1 VNGEEFFPSGTG
13 RTGRRFSSIFANRID
28 GYQMAKPANFPE
40 DSGGVPGRIVKLDFL
55 DESDCIWK
63 QPRMSGTM
71 CSGDPSPE
79 EGEEISVEA
88 NESRRLNDK
97 TELTGGFPESR
108 KESEEESVAV
118 VEGDTFVSAFVD
130 ANLEKQNQILGQ
142 KSSMNEKLQ
151 ANNSGQNEQHWE

>member
-1 VNGEEFFPSGTG
+1 
-13 RTGRRFSSIFANRID
+13 
-28 GYQMAKPANFPE
+28 
-40 DSGGVPGRIVKLDFL
+40 
-55 DESDCIWK
+55 
-63 QPRMSGTM
+63 
-71 CSGDPSPE
+71 
-79 EGEEISVEA
+79 VEA

-108 KESEEESVAV
+108 KESEVESVSV
-118 VEGDTFVSAFVD
+118 LEGDSFVSPFVD